1 MNLCREIKFRGKC
14 IKTGDW
20 IYGSLISFDEQ
31 CKFIFPG
38 HEAAS
43 SSTFA
48 DLVRAKMV
56 MVEPSTVS
64 QYTNQKNHE
73 DIEIYEGDYASKE
86 LDNGFDYGEFEGVV
100 ELIDGKW
107 VINNRVN
114 HYEELFTEIEQIEI
128 LGNIY
133 ENQELLKRIETIS

>member
-1 MNLCREIKFRGKC
+1 MREIRFRGNSVETNEQVFGHLFWFDDGRCFISPKGTV
-14 IKTGDW
+14 IEGDKGQ
-20 IYGSLISFDEQ
+20 YPAEYKLRGLT
-31 CKFIFPG
+31 C
-38 HEAAS
+38 
-43 SSTFA
+43 
-48 DLVRAKMV
+48 
-56 MVEPSTVS
+56 VEVDPRTVG

-73 DIEIYEGDYASKE
+73 NIEIYEGDYVSKE

-114 HYEELFTEIEQIEI
+114 HYEELFTEVEQIEI

-133 ENQELLKRIETIS
+133 ENPELLETKKD

>member
-1 MNLCREIKFRGKC
+1 MREIKFRGKC
-14 IKTGDW
+14 IKTGNL
-20 IYGSLISFDEQ
+20 IFGSLISFDEQ
-31 CKFIFPG
+31 CKFIFQG

-43 SSTFA
+43 TSSFA

-56 MVEPSTVS
+56 MVEPSSVA

-73 DIEIYEGDYASKE
+73 DIEIYEGDYVSKE
-86 LDNGFDYGEFEGVV
+86 LDNGFDYGEFEGIV

-128 LGNIY
+128 LGNVY
-133 ENQELLKRIETIS
+133 DNPELLKRIETISN